1 MVGCLKKQL
10 EFVEGM
16 VRCRQEFDILAP
28 LPEVAERGSN
38 TLIVQG
44 CCTACGLPI
53 EDRTATMLVHLRP
66 CQHTYHI
73 ACFAYACRT
82 AAVCLGDCNT
92 TLPDEWRKQTGK
104 FAAYVEKQLVIS

>member
-1 MVGCLKKQL
+1 
-10 EFVEGM
+10 M

-104 FAAYVEKQLVIS
+104 FVAYVEKQLVIS

>member
-1 MVGCLKKQL
+1 VVGCLKKQL

-92 TLPDEWRKQTGK
+92 TLLDEWRKQTGK